1 MTTDSFSLRP
11 QSDRSRATAVI
22 FLTLLVVGLLI
33 AGLRF
38 ASEGDLGRASEG
50 LIPTDP
56 IAMGN
61 FAA

>member
-1 MTTDSFSLRP
+1 MTTDTVSLRP

-22 FLTLLVVGLLI
+22 FLTLLVVGLLV
-33 AGLRF
+33 AGLRSV
-38 ASEGDLGRASEG
+38 SEGDLRRASEG

-56 IAMGN
+56 VAMGN